1 MPRRPQVD
9 QPDLLNKVFLK
20 NDLVKR
26 AGKEKWRQW
35 ATTGGFQNFTDR
47 IAEYLSENY
56 SIEVMRNTKM
66 EEVSVLPDNR
76 LRLSLNSAG
85 KLPCQFDVVLLSF
98 AVVTLTVLFVNRLD
112 ILFSFDTFFDDC
124 RKTKNRKLV

>member
-35 ATTGGFQNFTDR
+35 ATIGGFQNFTDR

-66 EEVSVLPDNR
+66 EGVSVLPDNR

-124 RKTKNRKLV
+124 KKTKNRKLV